1 MIRVLV
7 GIVVL
12 LSTASGM
19 DDLRGTWRWTCCRG
33 QNGGTFQI
41 TSQNEDGTFSGRF
54 GDSPSD
60 GKSPFSG
67 RISHASVGFT
77 RVILP
82 VNQNQSWA
90 ARLSTESGVVRM
102 IDGHWSGYGFV
113 AGFGDFQAERVKAV
127 TSTPTEPVS
136 NSIVGR
142 WNWGCCKGLYSGTF
156 IVKQQDAQG
165 RIRGVFGN
173 SPSDGATPF
182 EGTYSGGKLI
192 FTRVL
197 TGNIAGQ
204 RQVWRAQAA
213 GSGSSLRTTN
223 GQWSGFGA
231 GPGYT
236 DFHATF
242 SGDR

>member
-1 MIRVLV
+1 MIRVLM
-7 GIVVL
+7 GMVVL

-33 QNGGTFQI
+33 QHSGTFQI
-41 TSQNEDGTFSGRF
+41 TSQSADGNFSGSF

-60 GKSPFSG
+60 AKTPITG
-67 RISHASVGFT
+67 RITNANVRFT
-77 RVILP
+77 RAILP

-90 ARLSTESGVVRM
+90 ARLSVQSGVARLV
-102 IDGHWSGYGFV
+102 DGQWSGYSFV

-127 TSTPTEPVS
+127 TTTPPQPAS

-142 WNWGCCKGLYSGTF
+142 WNWGCCRGTHSGTF
-156 IVKQQDAQG
+156 IVQQQDEQG

-182 EGTYSGGKLI
+182 EGTYSGGQLV

-204 RQVWRAQAA
+204 RQVWRTQVT

-223 GQWSGFGA
+223 GQWSGYGA

-236 DFHATF
+236 DFQATF
-242 SGDR
+242 SGKR